1 MQTVTHMHT
10 HAHAHTHTH
19 TQTVT
24 QQNVCV
30 WGGGGGTGEELLW
43 PHKQQTLL
51 APEVLWNVEFL
62 ILASKKVLEDLR
74 Q

>member
-1 MQTVTHMHT
+1 MC
-10 HAHAHTHTH
+10 
-19 TQTVT
+19 
-24 QQNVCV
+24 VC
-30 WGGGGGTGEELLW
+30 GGWGGTGEELLW